1 MFDASATFNNANIT
15 SAAYYTHEYK
25 WIAKI
30 IIVRDHRPED
40 FPAASATSCICWVRL
55 FVRSICFCKDLGTVT
70 LVSAIVDED
79 MGNGLT

>member
-1 MFDASATFNNANIT
+1 MRQLSSTMQT
-15 SAAYYTHEYK
+15 SLVLRIIHEYK

-30 IIVRDHRPED
+30 IIVKDHHPED

-70 LVSAIVDED
+70 LVSAIVGED
-79 MGNGLT
+79 VRNGHT